1 MAEYLIIVENLVSKY
16 GNKVVHKGLNLK
28 IKKGELYAIVG
39 ESGAGKTTL
48 LRELLLLRPIDGG
61 RIIFNGKEVTKLS
74 EKELEELKKRI
85 GVMFQFGTMFSSLRV
100 GENLIY
106 VIRKRYEIDRKT
118 ATDIAKIKLQLV
130 GLKPEVF
137 YLYPHELSG
146 GMRKKASLAMAI
158 ATEPDVVFL
167 DEPTSGL
174 DPISAEEFD
183 KLVRT
188 IVDSTG
194 MTVVQITHDLASLLF
209 VDRVAVL
216 SEGRVVY
223 EGEPK
228 GMALAPS
235 PWLQR
240 LASTLRFRRLILGE
254 QV

>member
-1 MAEYLIIVENLVSKY
+1 MVEYLIIVENLVSKY
-16 GNKVVHKGLNLK
+16 GNKVVHKGLNLR
-28 IKKGELYAIVG
+28 IKRGELYAIVG

-61 RIIFNGKEVTKLS
+61 RIIFNGKDITKLS
-74 EKELEELKKRI
+74 EKELEELRKRI
-85 GVMFQFGTMFSSLRV
+85 GVMFQFGTTFSSLRV

-106 VIRKRYEIDRKT
+106 VIRKRYGIDRKT

-194 MTVVQITHDLASLLF
+194 TTVVQITHDLASLLF

-235 PWLQR
+235 QWLRR

-254 QV
+254 